1 MTTKAR
7 NDREKGLFWETYF
20 FTDPYHSL
28 PEEDNKMADVRAENR
43 AFWENEEFKLDE
55 LAYQAEWPGGEGAVK
70 RLAKSGKQPVRQL
83 VGKLVDPGT
92 QFFEFS
98 RLAGFGMFY
107 PDVDDVPCGGIVT
120 GLGKIH
126 GNWCMIF
133 ANDSRVKAGTYF
145 PITLKKHM
153 RAQAIAERCGL
164 NCVYIADSGGA
175 YLPMQADVFP
185 DDQHFGSMFYNMARM
200 SAMGLKQITL
210 STGGNTAGGA
220 YIVFMACQSIMIDK
234 LSYSFLGG
242 PPLVKAA
249 TGEVISAEDLGGARV
264 HTQISGGADHFC
276 RNQDE
281 AIQRVRE
288 ILSMEPSQT
297 IHSARFAETPPLVP
311 VESIYENL
319 PSKIHQG
326 MDVRALLG
334 AIADDSVFVEYKRN
348 YAPGRGDNIV
358 AGKLR
363 IKGLPV
369 GIIASN
375 NLGIIFAEAAR
386 KAAEWI
392 IRCSNEKTPL
402 LFVQS
407 SPGYMVGSESEH
419 MGIGKYGA
427 DMVRAVSCAQVP
439 RIQLVVGP
447 DNGAANYGM
456 CGRAYRPHFLFHTMR
471 SRTSVMSGRSAA
483 EVLLSIEE
491 RKRAVAGN
499 PMSEGEKHA
508 FRQQMVEKYDGE
520 AHPFY
525 CAARLLNDRVLK
537 FREIRDWLAMALEVS
552 LLKPIE
558 EPAFGNVRF

>member
-1 MTTKAR
+1 MT
-7 NDREKGLFWETYF
+7 
-20 FTDPYHSL
+20 
-28 PEEDNKMADVRAENR
+28 DVRSESR
-43 AFWENEEFKLDE
+43 IFWENEEYKLDE
-55 LAYQAEWPGGEGAVK
+55 RIYEAMWPGGQEAVD
-70 RLAKSGKQPVRQL
+70 RLVKQGKKPVRQL
-83 VGKLVDPGT
+83 IEQLVDPGER
-92 QFFEFS
+92 FFELS
-98 RLAGFGMFY
+98 LLAGFGMGY
-107 PDVDDVPCGGIVT
+107 PGVDDVPCGGVVA

-126 GNWCMIF
+126 GNWTMIV

-220 YIVFMACQSIMIDK
+220 YIVFMACQSVMIDK
-234 LSYSFLGG
+234 MSYSFLGG

-276 RNQDE
+276 KTQDE
-281 AIQRVRE
+281 AVETVRE
-288 ILSMEPSQT
+288 ALSLEAPQKLHSHRYEEQPPSV
-297 IHSARFAETPPLVP
+297 SPEA
-311 VESIYENL
+311 IYDL
-319 PSKIHQG
+319 FPAKIHQG
-326 MDVRALLG
+326 VNMRAFLE
-334 AIADDSVFVEYKRN
+334 AVADGGQFVEYKKT

-386 KAAEWI
+386 KASEWI
-392 IRCSNEKTPL
+392 VRCSQDKTPL

-427 DMVRAVSCAQVP
+427 DMVRSVSCAQVP
-439 RIQLVVGP
+439 RVQLVVGP

-456 CGRAYRPHFLFHTMR
+456 CGRAYRPHFLFSTMR
-471 SRTSVMSGRSAA
+471 ARTSVMSGRSAA

-491 RKRAVAGN
+491 RKRSAKGS
-499 PMSEGEKHA
+499 PMSDDERQS
-508 FRQQMVEKYDGE
+508 FRQKMMDKYDGE

-525 CAARLLNDRVLK
+525 CGARLLNDRVLK
-537 FREIRDWLAMALEVS
+537 FHEIRDWLAMAFEVS
-552 LLKPIE
+552 LLRPIG
-558 EPAFGNVRF
+558 EPSFGNLRF